1 MIKVI
6 YYSIKNHNYKM
17 LVNFNTINIKE
28 NVLKGSIVILGA
40 GISGIFLAYLLK
52 DTGKKIIVIEKNDY
66 PDLDIENLEHKK
78 NSEGEVFNKSFNAI
92 NKFFGGWSNYWGGL
106 LVELKESD
114 INKKYWGFS
123 YNDLV
128 KLYDEVY
135 RIFNIRLD
143 RDSIEKAN
151 NINELE
157 NYCLKKKLSFYL
169 KEPNFIYYFEEFIK
183 NNKNVY
189 FYYNCTIKD
198 VIVQN
203 NKVRSIEI
211 SNVNNKV
218 SSVIGDEFVLSMG
231 TYGNN
236 QFLLSLKEKE
246 PNFLKSERIGK
257 HIHDHIGVEV
267 GNVEIYDKKGF
278 RNHFENAFYNGSKYQ
293 AKILNKNGNLSISGQ
308 FNDKNNL
315 DPHVAEIKKFIKNF
329 FFRIKINYDK
339 RKISLK
345 GLFLFSK
352 FIWHWIFTKKILNFT
367 SKNILFYVQS
377 EQSVIDINIIKI
389 NKKQNNDKNF
399 LKEISFKWK
408 FKDEDFEEITKFT
421 HNVDIFLRKNRLGKI
436 DCFDLSPDFFKNN
449 MESTYHLSGGTI
461 IAKDINS
468 GVCDKSFK
476 VWGVDNLYISGASL
490 FPCSGSANITMTI
503 LATALKLSKKLKTL

>member
-1 MIKVI
+1 
-6 YYSIKNHNYKM
+6 M
-17 LVNFNTINIKE
+17 LVNLNTINIKE

-52 DTGKKIIVIEKNDY
+52 DTGKKIIVIEKNDF

-78 NSEGEVFNKSFNAI
+78 NFEGEVFNKSFNAI
-92 NKFFGGWSNYWGGL
+92 NNFFGGWSNYWGGL

-135 RIFNIRLD
+135 KIFNIRLD

-218 SSVIGDEFVLSMG
+218 SSVIGDAFVLSMG
-231 TYGNN
+231 TYSNN

-293 AKILNKNGNLSISGQ
+293 PKIINKKNNLSISGQ
-308 FNDKNNL
+308 FNDKSNL
-315 DPHVAEIKKFIKNF
+315 DPQITEIKKFVKKF
-329 FFRIKINYDK
+329 FLRSNIHYDK
-339 RKISLK
+339 KYITLK
-345 GLFLFSK
+345 GLFSFSK
-352 FIWHWIFTKKILNFT
+352 YIWHWIFNKKILNFT
-367 SKNILFYVQS
+367 SQNINFYVQS
-377 EQSVIDINIIKI
+377 EQSIVNSNSIKI
-389 NKKQNNDKNF
+389 NEDKNDKNF
-399 LKEISFKWK
+399 LKEINFDWK
-408 FKDEDFEEITKFT
+408 FNNDDFDEIKNFT
-421 HNVDIFLRKNRLGKI
+421 ESVKNFLQENKLATIKNFNLN
-436 DCFDLSPDFFKNN
+436 DEFFKKNI
-449 MESTYHLSGGTI
+449 ESTYHLSGGTI
-461 IAKDINS
+461 ISKNINI

-476 VWGVDNLYISGASL
+476 VWGSNNIFVSGGSL
-490 FPCSGSANITMTI
+490 FPCSGSANITLTI
-503 LATALKLSKKLKTL
+503 LALTLKLSKKLKTL